1 MKSLAGQKRGG
12 GAKKLQAEHDQ
23 FHKELDR
30 LLRMLA
36 AQRRLMAR
44 EVRNLAPPTASRG
57 ETTEAQ
63 FVFAAQQRLKF
74 RTRHH
79 G

>member
-1 MKSLAGQKRGG
+1 MQKSQPG
-12 GAKKLQAEHDQ
+12 HDQ

-30 LLRMLA
+30 LLQVLA
-36 AQRRLMAR
+36 TQRRLIAR
-44 EVRNLAPPTASRG
+44 EARTLAPLATSPG

-63 FVFAAQQRLKF
+63 LVFAAQQRLKF
-74 RTRHH
+74 RTRDQ